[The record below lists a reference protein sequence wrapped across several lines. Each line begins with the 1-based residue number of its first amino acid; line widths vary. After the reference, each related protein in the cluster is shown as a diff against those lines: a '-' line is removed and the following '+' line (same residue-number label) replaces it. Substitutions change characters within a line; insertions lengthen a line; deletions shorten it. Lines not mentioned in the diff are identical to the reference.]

1 MARVSVVS
9 VSFSVSVSS
18 VRVRV
23 GVRGVRGVRVR
34 VEPIGRCNPSHCCLV
49 LAPNFF
55 HEAPTLLL

>member
-23 GVRGVRGVRVR
+23 GVRGVRVR